1 MAAAA
6 GDGDGGGSVVVEGG
20 GAGGGAGV
28 GGVSGSG
35 TVASTAK
42 ESTAAS
48 SSMSTP
54 QSVVDVH
61 GTCTVCHWFTH
72 ALAHIRLIRAAH
84 LADKA
89 FDKVMFLVMPRQGA
103 WRVILSPSPRA
114 CTGH

>member
-1 MAAAA
+1 MA
-6 GDGDGGGSVVVEGG
+6 DGDGGGSVVVGGG

-35 TVASTAK
+35 TVVSTAN
-42 ESTAAS
+42 ESSAAS

-61 GTCTVCHWFTH
+61 GTSKACHWFSH

-89 FDKVMFLVMPRQGA
+89 FDKVMFLVMPRKTA
-103 WRVILSPSPRA
+103 ATILILSPSPA